1 MLVKKYHQVM
11 QRYYVQYLSGYDA
24 VLLNQLIQ
32 NLAMCPEDESVILTS
47 FSTSVSALSVRQGQ
61 LYLELLILR
70 DGVDNSMMIFSRSPI
85 AALFVL
91 IGVASLRQQ
100 LNSLPS

>member
-1 MLVKKYHQVM
+1 MMYGLISVLVKKYHQVM

-47 FSTSVSALSVRQGQ
+47 FSTSVSAITVRQG
-61 LYLELLILR
+61 
-70 DGVDNSMMIFSRSPI
+70 G
-85 AALFVL
+85 
-91 IGVASLRQQ
+91 
-100 LNSLPS
+100 